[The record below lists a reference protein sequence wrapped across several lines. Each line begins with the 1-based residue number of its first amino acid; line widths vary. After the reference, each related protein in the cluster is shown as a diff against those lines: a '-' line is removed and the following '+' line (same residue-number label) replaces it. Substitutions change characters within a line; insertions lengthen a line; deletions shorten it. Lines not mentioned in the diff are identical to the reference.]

1 MGLQGTLT
9 HFLTA
14 NGIDWMCTKTFTAQ
28 QLGTCISDDMPD
40 SQAVKTHLY
49 NKLSTVAFCCR
60 LLPRLNFSTQAAV

>member
-40 SQAVKTHLY
+40 SQAVKHFYTTNCLQW
-49 NKLSTVAFCCR
+49 LSVADCC
-60 LLPRLNFSTQAAV
+60 QG